1 LVGVAVNVTDMPAQ
15 IVLPGF
21 AAILTDG
28 TTVAVTAMVIVFD
41 VAVVGLAHASDDVI
55 TQLTWSPFTN
65 PAFVYWL
72 LFEPTLLPFNFH

>member
-1 LVGVAVNVTDMPAQ
+1 LVPPQ

-21 AAILTDG
+21 AEILTDG
-28 TTVAVTAMVIVFD
+28 TTDAVTVIVIVFD
-41 VAVVGLAHASDDVI
+41 DALVGLAHASDDVI